1 MSLEE
6 IEAVYDELLEKYEH
20 LADDNMYYK
29 EKIAEWTDAFDC
41 IIDHRIDITEHP
53 LSIKI
58 IQIKD
63 GYLALL
69 SSN

>member
-1 MSLEE
+1 MDDVNRAYQILGVTPTMSLEE

-41 IIDHRIDITEHP
+41 IIDQRW
-53 LSIKI
+53 
-58 IQIKD
+58 
-63 GYLALL
+63 L
-69 SSN
+69 SSLVVV